1 MRSRQPLSQQLR
13 DILNIIE
20 DLSHNNTNASIK
32 DIGVIEEARN
42 LPEDEV
48 RNYLDQLESLGLIIQ
63 EIRVSGAD
71 FRHLRITT
79 EGINELQNQDIK

>member
-48 RNYLDQLESLGLIIQ
+48 RNYLDQLDLLKVLTNII
-63 EIRVSGAD
+63 
-71 FRHLRITT
+71 
-79 EGINELQNQDIK
+79 KY